1 VFKRRTA
8 RRREAELPSS
18 DLSLKIVGQVTEAV
32 MDQVAK
38 DGRGIHIDT
47 ALAGCAATA
56 GVLLLRAVAGDSL
69 LATLEP
75 GSGVIF
81 EDVNDVGPRLL
92 GLIAMYANAAN
103 VEFEPSVGE
112 VPVDHHPHEPLANL
126 VQRIEPAVCRV
137 LDSNGVPEAM
147 WPDYVAVSTVDLA
160 VRAGEVFDRSV
171 FSNIVVSGIV
181 AGSKTVPLR

>member
-1 VFKRRTA
+1 M
-8 RRREAELPSS
+8 
-18 DLSLKIVGQVTEAV
+18 SLKIVGQVTEAV
-32 MDQVAK
+32 MDQVGK
-38 DGRGIHIDT
+38 NGRGIHIDT

-56 GVLLLRAVAGDSL
+56 GALLLRAVAGDGL
-69 LATLEP
+69 LATREP
-75 GSGVIF
+75 GTGVIF

-112 VPVDHHPHEPLANL
+112 VPVDHQPREPLATL

-137 LDSNGVPEAM
+137 LASNRVPEAM
-147 WPDYVAVSTVDLA
+147 WPNYVAVSTVDLA
-160 VRAGEVFDRSV
+160 VRAGDVFDRSL
-171 FSNIVVSGIV
+171 FSKIVVSGIV